1 MTVKMIIATSS
12 KEDGYAI
19 GANNKLLCHIPE
31 DLEYFK
37 LATQGSTVV
46 MGRSTFDSLTF
57 KNGLPMRKN
66 IVLSRNV
73 ENEGKVNFTNMNNLI
88 ETLNSLDDNK
98 DVWVIGGK
106 QIYTQLLSYVDEVH
120 HSTVKGSYPEA
131 DTHMD
136 MDFLLTNDW
145 YMVSEE
151 KLCDEACVK
160 VWRRV

>member
-1 MTVKMIIATSS
+1 MTVKMIIATTS

-19 GANNKLLCHIPE
+19 GKDNKLLSHIPE

-46 MGRSTFDSLTF
+46 MGRSTYDSLPF

-73 ENEGKVNFTNMNNLI
+73 EREGKVNFTNMSKLI

-120 HSTVKGSYPEA
+120 HTTISGSFPEA

-136 MDFLLTNDW
+136 MGFLKDGSW
-145 YMVSEE
+145 VRVSEE
-151 KLCDEACVK
+151 QLCNKTCVK